1 MIFSIAATG
10 LSRNSH
16 PDFRAALEIAV
27 ALALIVMARVVHRRP
42 PNTNDTS
49 AAHERSKA
57 RAQAVLGRLSKMRVL
72 TTIVA
77 GFMLGIGGPKRLVL
91 TCLTAA
97 VIVTAGVGDA
107 EKAALVVVYVTI
119 ATVLV
124 WGPLILFLLI
134 GKRIIAFMDGA
145 KGEIGRRQPHVTV
158 FALLVLAAL
167 LLLHAGAIL
176 LA

>member
-1 MIFSIAATG
+1 
-10 LSRNSH
+10 
-16 PDFRAALEIAV
+16 
-27 ALALIVMARVVHRRP
+27 
-42 PNTNDTS
+42 
-49 AAHERSKA
+49 
-57 RAQAVLGRLSKMRVL
+57 MRVL

-158 FALLVLAAL
+158 YALLILAALLVLD
-167 LLLHAGAIL
+167 AGAIL
-176 LA
+176 LSWRGLSPRASVPAGPQLLTSTSADESDA